1 MKTPSVTKTD
11 IQEIVQKEIRASE
24 QRLSG
29 KLDTMIK
36 DFHDTKEEMTLQ
48 MGKYAQINDIEERVD
63 TLEHQVKK
71 LVQPAL

>member
-1 MKTPSVTKTD
+1 MKASSLTKTD
-11 IQEIVQKEIRASE
+11 VQEIVQKEIRESE

-36 DFHDTKEEMTLQ
+36 EFHDTKEEMTLQ
-48 MGKYAQINDIEERVD
+48 MGKYSQINDIEERVD

-71 LVQPAL
+71 LGHPAL

>member
-1 MKTPSVTKTD
+1 MNAPSVTKTD

-48 MGKYAQINDIEERVD
+48 MGKYEQINDIEERVD

-71 LVQPAL
+71 LVQPSL

>member
-1 MKTPSVTKTD
+1 MKTASVTKTD
-11 IQEIVQKEIRASE
+11 IQKIVQQEIRASE

-48 MGKYAQINDIEERVD
+48 MGKYEQINDIEERVD